1 MINVEN
7 LSKNYGPV
15 EAVKDISFSLNP
27 GEILGFLGPNGAGKT
42 TVMRILSGYH
52 FPDSGKVEINNIAIE
67 ANTQDYKKHIGYLPE
82 NVPLYGD
89 MTPKEFLEFTA
100 SILNIPNDE
109 RKAAIEKALTLCGL
123 EKRANQR
130 IETLSRGLRQRT
142 GLAQAVFHD
151 PPVLILDEPSTG
163 LDPNQSM
170 EMRSLIKKLGKTKTI
185 ILSTHNL
192 KEVESVCSRFLIL
205 HEGRIVSQGEVNSD
219 VNLEELFVLL
229 TADQQGEAS

>member
-7 LSKNYGPV
+7 LVKNYGPIK
-15 EAVKDISFSLNP
+15 AVKDISFSLNP

-52 FPDSGKVEINNIAIE
+52 FPDSGKVEINSIAIE
-67 ANTQDYKKHIGYLPE
+67 ANSQEHKKYIGYLPE

-100 SILNIPNDE
+100 KILDIPKAE
-109 RKAAIEKALTLCGL
+109 RKGAIEKALALCGL

-151 PPVLILDEPSTG
+151 PVVLVLDEPSTG

-170 EMRSLIKKLGKTKTI
+170 EMRSLIRELGKTKTI

-205 HEGRIVSQGEVNSD
+205 HEGCIVSQGDVNSEVNMED
-219 VNLEELFVLL
+219 IFVRM
-229 TADQQGEAS
+229 TAGKNGEPS

>member
-7 LSKNYGPV
+7 LSKYYGPI
-15 EAVKDISFSLNP
+15 EAVKDISFSLKP

-67 ANTQDYKKHIGYLPE
+67 ANTQEHKKHIGYLPE

-100 SILNIPNDE
+100 KILGMPKDE
-109 RKAAIEKALTLCGL
+109 RKSTIEKALVLCGL

-151 PPVLILDEPSTG
+151 PVVLILDEPSTG
-163 LDPNQSM
+163 LDPNQSI
-170 EMRSLIKKLGKTKTI
+170 EMRSLIRELGKTKTI

-205 HEGRIVSQGEVNSD
+205 HEGRIVSQGDVNNEVNMED
-219 VNLEELFVLL
+219 LFVRM
-229 TADQQGEAS
+229 TAGQKGELS